1 MAVAGDL
8 SVSGLCADMT
18 GQGPGIHCEDP
29 DFVGSDCFN

>member
-8 SVSGLCADMT
+8 PVSGRCTDLT
-18 GQGPGIHCEDP
+18 GQGPGIHFEDP